1 MDTAAMETYR
11 ARELQTMVG
20 KILGFLKKEE
30 PVEDPVCHMMVS
42 PSKPPGGSYEH
53 EGTMYYF
60 CGPGCRIAFSK
71 EPASYLSG
79 EKKMEM

>member
-1 MDTAAMETYR
+1 METT
-11 ARELQTMVG
+11 AIDGVLGKGVTKMVS

-53 EGTMYYF
+53 EGTMYHF

-71 EPASYLSG
+71 DPASYLSG

>member
-1 MDTAAMETYR
+1 METEAMETYR

>member
-1 MDTAAMETYR
+1 
-11 ARELQTMVG
+11 MVS

-42 PSKPPGGSYEH
+42 PSKPAGGSYEH

-71 EPASYLSG
+71 DPASYLSG
-79 EKKMEM
+79 DKKMEM